1 MQVAKYWRTKKLR
14 YRLVR
19 DLNNRDNE
27 AYLKNHALAAQ
38 CLDQQPVK
46 RKLVE
51 IAS

>member
-19 DLNNRDNE
+19 DLNQRGSEGYPKLRED
-27 AYLKNHALAAQ
+27 AAQ
-38 CLDQQPVK
+38 RVDQQPIK